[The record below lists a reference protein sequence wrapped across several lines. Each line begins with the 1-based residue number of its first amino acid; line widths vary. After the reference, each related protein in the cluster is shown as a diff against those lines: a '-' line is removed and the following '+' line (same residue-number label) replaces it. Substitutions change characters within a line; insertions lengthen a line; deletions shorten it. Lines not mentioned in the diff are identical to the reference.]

1 MIKKGA
7 EGMASKTPI
16 EQDKLR
22 EITDMIREIKFG
34 EINIKIHEGKIVQ
47 INRLDKRRFTV

>member
-1 MIKKGA
+1 MTNKGA
-7 EGMASKTPI
+7 EGMVSKTPI

-22 EITDMIREIKFG
+22 EITDMIKKIKFG

-47 INRLDKRRFTV
+47 INRLDKKRFTV

>member
-7 EGMASKTPI
+7 ESMASQTPI

-22 EITDMIREIKFG
+22 EITDMIKELKFG
-34 EINIKIHEGKIVQ
+34 EIHIKIHEGKIVQ